1 MHLYRPSVFV
11 FQNRF
16 SKVFQQAFLINSQ
29 PRIPSLR
36 TAVFCFA
43 LILTVIMAAAARPAA
58 ASGTLTATPT
68 SASFGGVPV
77 GTANTQT
84 FQLKNTGWGSL
95 TISSVTI
102 NGAGFSMSGVPT
114 PVTVAA
120 GMSIAVSVRFAPTA
134 ATSYSGKIIMLSNGS
149 DPTLTINVSGTGLGA
164 ARTLSL
170 SSTGLSFGNEIVG
183 GTSALDVTVKNTG
196 NSSVLISQMNVSG
209 TGFSATSNLS
219 GTTLAAGQS
228 TNLQILFAPK
238 TAGPAS
244 GKIVLTSNASNSP
257 GSITLTG
264 DGVTNLGHSVSLSW
278 TASTSSGVTGYYVYR
293 STTSGGAYSR
303 LNSSPTSATKYT
315 DATVA
320 AGETYYYELTAVT
333 SSGIESAHSGQVTAI
348 VP

>member
-68 SASFGGVPV
+68 SVSFGGVPV

-196 NSSVLISQMNVSG
+196 NSSVLIS
-209 TGFSATSNLS
+209 
-219 GTTLAAGQS
+219 
-228 TNLQILFAPK
+228 
-238 TAGPAS
+238 
-244 GKIVLTSNASNSP
+244 
-257 GSITLTG
+257 
-264 DGVTNLGHSVSLSW
+264 
-278 TASTSSGVTGYYVYR
+278 
-293 STTSGGAYSR
+293 
-303 LNSSPTSATKYT
+303 
-315 DATVA
+315 
-320 AGETYYYELTAVT
+320 
-333 SSGIESAHSGQVTAI
+333 
-348 VP
+348 